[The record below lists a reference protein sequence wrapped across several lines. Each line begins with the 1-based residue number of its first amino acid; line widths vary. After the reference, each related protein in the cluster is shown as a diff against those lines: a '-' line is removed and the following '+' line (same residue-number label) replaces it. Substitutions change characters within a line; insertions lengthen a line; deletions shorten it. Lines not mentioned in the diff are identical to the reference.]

1 MDIKKDK
8 YFLPDVFLKKALPK
22 NFWERGLLTRDVNP
36 KQTIIKAVVTS
47 TAVTK
52 RELDGTYRRAIE
64 FYDNKIE
71 KLKDEGV
78 RKYKSEALHGER
90 LLRARIHQ
98 LIIYNEVQELKKEHK
113 GKRYRWLPSGAHHPE
128 PEHQL
133 LYGKV
138 FNVGEGDKDGN
149 MPGER
154 WGCQCGIE
162 WLDD

>member
-98 LIIYNEVQELKKEHK
+98 LILYNEVQELKKEHK
-113 GKRYRWLPSGAHHPE
+113 GKRYRWLPSAAHHPE

-133 LYGKV
+133 LYGKI
-138 FNVGEGDKDGN
+138 FEVGEGDKDGN
-149 MPGER
+149 MPCER